1 MEYVSLNL
9 GNCKSGH
16 DPDTGRLASAFFSDD
31 DIGTLIRCHFEV
43 ERAAIHA
50 LDVITQERW
59 KIAKYR
65 YLNDK
70 INFLEVIGAPP
81 ALLAPARVLN
91 KHRNALAHSGI
102 DTITEEQEHEFTTS
116 VRSFFPQYS
125 SDSNV
130 SFHGKYTFD
139 GKLSECSQRQRYVI
153 SASVLIMGL
162 SNVPRIMAKYW
173 DKANHRSGSNAGADT
188 VSS

>member
-1 MEYVSLNL
+1 MEDVSLHIENF
-9 GNCKSGH
+9 KTGH
-16 DPDTGRLASAFFSDD
+16 DPDTGRLSSAFFSDD

-50 LDVITQERW
+50 LDILTQERW

-81 ALLAPARVLN
+81 ALLTPARILN

-102 DTITEEQEHEFTTS
+102 DIITEEQEQEFTAS
-116 VRSFFPQYS
+116 IRSFFPQYS
-125 SDSNV
+125 SDSTV
-130 SFHGKYTFD
+130 SFRGKKTFD
-139 GKLSECSQRQRYVI
+139 GKLSECSHRQRYVV
-153 SASVLIMGL
+153 SASFLIMGL
-162 SNVPRIMAKYW
+162 SGIPKLMATYW
-173 DKANHRSGSNAGADT
+173 ETANQGRGTFAGAT
-188 VSS
+188 N